1 MKQVRQ
7 RTVLRDDEVVGLL
20 ADDVVRVEG
29 DFHRRVVELLHEVVQ
44 GCLGQRLIL
53 VEHSTYRKQ
62 RTRVQNGL
70 FKEIV
75 NIYPGTCTV
84 KTYSH
89 TGDH

>member
-44 GCLGQRLIL
+44 CCLGQRLIL

-62 RTRVQNGL
+62 RTRVQSRL
-70 FKEIV
+70 FK
-75 NIYPGTCTV
+75 
-84 KTYSH
+84 
-89 TGDH
+89 